1 MRIIGR
7 QPPTPTAVP
16 SAAGWRDAAV
26 HQRIGSALAA
36 IHSTGI
42 TKGVYRFK
50 SQQEADEQRD
60 EALAR
65 VMAANAALQRRGDKT
80 D

>member
-1 MRIIGR
+1 M
-7 QPPTPTAVP
+7 
-16 SAAGWRDAAV
+16 
-26 HQRIGSALAA
+26 
-36 IHSTGI
+36 

-65 VMAANAALQRRGDKT
+65 VIAANAALQRRGR
-80 D
+80 